1 MRREARTEEDMD
13 YGKRTEGMEVEGKH
27 ERTPGSAYSRHLFF
41 FWGGGLPKLT
51 IPPTAA
57 KLRSLSLF
65 WPGQR
70 ITNISR
76 KLHFNGQ

>member
-1 MRREARTEEDMD
+1 MRREARREEDMD
-13 YGKRTEGMEVEGKH
+13 YGTRTEGTEVEGKH
-27 ERTPGSAYSRHLFF
+27 ERTPGSAYSRHLFL
-41 FWGGGLPKLT
+41 GGGLPKLT

-70 ITNISR
+70 IANISR

>member
-1 MRREARTEEDMD
+1 MERELKERKWKGNMRGRQA
-13 YGKRTEGMEVEGKH
+13 VLI
-27 ERTPGSAYSRHLFF
+27 PGIF
-41 FWGGGLPKLT
+41 FWGGIAKT
-51 IPPTAA
+51 YNSPPTAA

-65 WPGQR
+65 WPGQG

>member
-1 MRREARTEEDMD
+1 MERELKERKWKGNMRGRQA
-13 YGKRTEGMEVEGKH
+13 VLI
-27 ERTPGSAYSRHLFF
+27 PGIFF
-41 FWGGGLPKLT
+41 LGGGLPKLT

>member
-1 MRREARTEEDMD
+1 MRREARREDMD
-13 YGKRTEGMEVEGKH
+13 YGTRTEGTEVEGKH

-41 FWGGGLPKLT
+41 WGGAGLPKLT